1 MITNADIT
9 LYNRH
14 IENDID
20 VWYKTQIKNVHL
32 YSDNKINLSTDGLK
46 GASIFKIR
54 VPVSSFPKKYISK
67 EEYQEQKDVSDVFTV
82 QNDDWIY
89 LGLSNDD
96 IKKPSD
102 IATPKIMINSYSINL
117 VGSLPHIRISG
128 G

>member
-32 YSDNKINLSTDGLK
+32 YSDTDGIK

-54 VPVSSFPKKYISK
+54 VPISSFPKKYISK
-67 EEYQEQKDVSDVFTV
+67 EEYQEQEDISDVFTV

-89 LGLSNDD
+89 LDLSNDD

-102 IATPKIMINSYSINL
+102 ISTPKIMINSYSINL